1 MTSVGRDSRFF
12 TLIWV
17 SRLAILILMVAVSL
31 LLDAAGTSNH
41 RTDVRQQWQNEL
53 DEVSLNLQSTIIQN
67 IQTVWGLAANVA
79 VEPDIDDERFR
90 DLASVIFQLAPQL
103 RNIGLAPDFVIR
115 HIFPLEGNEAAL
127 GLDLSQGSLPPA
139 QLELLFETRQA
150 VFSGPINLVQGGQ
163 GLAGRIP
170 VYERDS
176 GEFWGV
182 VSVILDLER
191 MYQTA
196 GILPLKEGISF
207 ALSSS
212 DDPQSQSGIFLGD
225 ASTDWQD
232 PVAAT
237 VNMPGIRWTLFAEPA
252 QGWPD
257 HPEAPLLT
265 RGLLIAMV
273 LVITGVTFWLTSLML
288 RDREMQRRFWGLFEQ
303 APIGIA
309 LYSKHRKTLLRSIR
323 TFEQSFGNLA
333 SSLQFFERGFD
344 QHGQPIPSGLGIQ
357 QRLENEVSF
366 SGVEGYLPGPDQ
378 TLKPMMLQGLRLE
391 THNSESV
398 VWMIT
403 EDISE
408 QKKADRLKNEFVSTV
423 SHELRTPLTSIS
435 GSLGLLA
442 NNAVGQLPEKAS
454 QLANIAYRNSRQ
466 LALLINDLLDVEKL
480 AAGKMPF
487 VVDKY
492 PLRQLIRECVENM
505 EPYALD
511 RDVRIHLGQLA
522 DVQVEVDQHR
532 FHQAATNLLSNAI
545 KFSPRNARVDIYT
558 EAPEA
563 NEAHEKRVRLCIRDH
578 GEGIAPE
585 FQDRIFQKFSQADG
599 SDRRASGGT
608 GLGLAITRELMQNM
622 KGTVDYS
629 STPGEGAVFWL
640 ELPLSHVAVEQALN

>member
-1 MTSVGRDSRFF
+1 MKADSRDSRFF
-12 TLIWV
+12 VLIWA

-79 VEPDIDDERFR
+79 VEPNIDDERFR

-115 HIFPLEGNEAAL
+115 HIYPLEGNEAAL
-127 GLDLSQGSLPPA
+127 GLDLSKGSLSPA
-139 QLELLFETRQA
+139 QIERLFESRQA
-150 VFSGPINLVQGGQ
+150 VYSGPINLVQGGQ

-170 VYERDS
+170 IFERDS
-176 GEFWGV
+176 GNFWGV
-182 VSVILDLER
+182 ISVILDLER
-191 MYQTA
+191 MYRAA
-196 GILPLKEGISF
+196 GILPMKDSMRF
-207 ALSSS
+207 VLSRS
-212 DDPQSQSGIFLGD
+212 DNPQNQADIFLGE
-225 ASTDWQD
+225 ATTDWQS
-232 PVAAT
+232 PVAST
-237 VNMPGIRWTLFAEPA
+237 MNMPGTRWTLFAEPA

-273 LVITGVTFWLTSLML
+273 LLVTGVSFWLTSLML
-288 RDREMQRRFWGLFEQ
+288 KDREMQRRFWGLFEQ

-309 LYSKHRKTLLRSIR
+309 LYSRHRNALLRSNR
-323 TFEQSFGNLA
+323 AFDQCFGNLA
-333 SSLQFFERGFD
+333 RSLQFFERGFD
-344 QHGQPIPSGLGIQ
+344 QHGQPIPGGLGIQ
-357 QRLENEVSF
+357 KRLENDVSF

-378 TLKPMMLQGLRLE
+378 TLKPIMLQGLRLE
-391 THNSESV
+391 THDSESV
-398 VWMIT
+398 VWLIT
-403 EDISE
+403 EDISA
-408 QKKADRLKNEFVSTV
+408 QKKADRLKNEFISTV

-442 NNAVGQLPEKAS
+442 NDAVGQLPEKAS
-454 QLANIAYRNSRQ
+454 KLANIAYRNSRQ

-487 VVDKY
+487 VLDEY
-492 PLRQLIRECVENM
+492 PLPQLIHECVENM
-505 EPYALD
+505 EPYA
-511 RDVRIHLGQLA
+511 REREVRLHMGQLA
-522 DVQVEVDQHR
+522 DVPVKVDQQR
-532 FHQAATNLLSNAI
+532 FHQAVSNLLSNAV
-545 KFSPRNARVDIYT
+545 KFSPKNARVDVFT
-558 EAPEA
+558 EA
-563 NEAHEKRVRLCIRDH
+563 HQDSIRLCIRDH

-585 FQDRIFQKFSQADG
+585 FRERIFQKFSQADA
-599 SDRRASGGT
+599 SDRRAIGGT
-608 GLGLAITRELMQNM
+608 GLGLAITRELMLQM

-640 ELPLSHVAVEQALN
+640 ELPVAQKTVEQALD

>member
-1 MTSVGRDSRFF
+1 MATTNRDSRFF
-12 TLIWV
+12 TLIWA

-115 HIFPLEGNEAAL
+115 HIYPLEGNEAAL
-127 GLDLSQGSLPPA
+127 GLDLSKGSLPPA
-139 QLELLFETRQA
+139 QIEQLFETRQA
-150 VFSGPINLVQGGQ
+150 IYSGPINLIQGGQ

-170 VYERDS
+170 IFARDS

-182 VSVILDLER
+182 ISVILDLER
-191 MYQTA
+191 MYQAA
-196 GILPLKEGISF
+196 GILPMKDSMRF
-207 ALSSS
+207 VLSRS
-212 DDPQSQSGIFLGD
+212 DNPKNQADIFLGD
-225 ASTDWQD
+225 AKTDWQD

-237 VNMPGIRWTLFAEPA
+237 MNMPGTRWTLFAEPA

-257 HPEAPLLT
+257 HPASPLLT
-265 RGLLIAMV
+265 RGLLLAMV
-273 LVITGVTFWLTSLML
+273 LLVTGVTFWLTSLML
-288 RDREMQRRFWGLFEQ
+288 KDREMQRRFWGLFEQ

-309 LYSKHRKTLLRSIR
+309 LYSRHRGDLLRSNR
-323 TFEQSFGNLA
+323 AFDQSFGDLA
-333 SSLQFFERGFD
+333 SSLQYFERGFD
-344 QHGQPIPSGLGIQ
+344 QHGQPIPGGLGIQ
-357 QRLENEVSF
+357 RRLENDVSF
-366 SGVEGYLPGPDQ
+366 SGVESYLPGPDQ
-378 TLKPMMLQGLRLE
+378 ALKPIMLQGLRLE
-391 THNSESV
+391 TRDSESV
-398 VWMIT
+398 VWLIT
-403 EDISE
+403 EDISA
-408 QKKADRLKNEFVSTV
+408 QKKADRLKNEFISTV

-454 QLANIAYRNSRQ
+454 KLANIAYRNSRQ

-487 VVDKY
+487 VLDEY
-492 PLRQLIRECVENM
+492 PLPQMIRECAENM
-505 EPYALD
+505 EPYARD
-511 RDVRIHLGQLA
+511 RDVRINIGHLEDAQ
-522 DVQVEVDQHR
+522 VQVDQHR
-532 FHQAATNLLSNAI
+532 FHQAVTNLLSNAI
-545 KFSPRNARVDIYT
+545 KFSPRDTRVDIFT
-558 EAPEA
+558 ESREGC
-563 NEAHEKRVRLCIRDH
+563 VRLCIRDH

-585 FQDRIFQKFSQADG
+585 FRERIFQKFSQADA
-599 SDRRASGGT
+599 SDRRANGGT
-608 GLGLAITRELMQNM
+608 GLGLAITRELMVNM
-622 KGTVDYS
+622 KGTVDYA

-640 ELPLSHVAVEQALN
+640 ELPVAHSAVEQAFD